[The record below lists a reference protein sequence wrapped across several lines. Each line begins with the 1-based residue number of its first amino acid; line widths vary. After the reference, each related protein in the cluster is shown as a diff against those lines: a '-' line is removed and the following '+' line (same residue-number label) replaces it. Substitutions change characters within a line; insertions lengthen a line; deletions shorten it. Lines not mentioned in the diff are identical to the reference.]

1 MLLGR
6 TWMLTDMNEVWHH
19 YRAELDEV
27 ESQIQRSLDS
37 PVSLINTVGRYVL
50 SSGGKRFRP
59 LLLLIS
65 SRLCGSQ
72 GKDHIPLASVVEF
85 IHTATLLHDDVIDE
99 AEIRRG
105 KRAAR
110 TLWGNQASI
119 LVGDFCYAQAIC
131 EAIRFNNFEINRLL
145 ADTCRRMTEGES
157 LQLASDGDPDLTEE
171 VYLKT
176 IEYKTASLIATA
188 CLLGG
193 IVSRASD
200 EKKEAL
206 SRFGVKL
213 GMAFQVADDTLDY
226 VAEKEKLGKLLGK
239 DFREGKITLPLLHL
253 LQHCV
258 PEDGNRIRG
267 MLTRGEASEDELRIV
282 LALMDRYGSIAY
294 AIQRAREF
302 VEQAKKELSVFEESV
317 HRRSLCIVADYV
329 VSRDH

>member
-1 MLLGR
+1 
-6 TWMLTDMNEVWHH
+6 MLTDMNEVWHH

-65 SRLCGSQ
+65 SRLCGCQ

-193 IVSRASD
+193 IVSQATA

-267 MLTRGEASEDELRIV
+267 MLARGEAKEEELRIV